1 MSSLRGQIDDSV
13 IKVRIIYQ
21 IIYYQIIK
29 SLNKLGTRIK
39 LFLLKKQINFY
50 RDLILDTNTNIFIF
64 YNSFLK
70 KLKG

>member
-1 MSSLRGQIDDSV
+1 MSSLRGQIDDSI